1 MSEKKNKDNFKKSTL
16 VEDIKLSPNFEYE
29 EDIVDDAECTFA
41 LNDSFEAFISVKD
54 EKPYLV
60 YQNKNNYNLEVFK
73 ILKNKYKIVTSIEG
87 HSTKITCLKYYYN
100 ENKNIEYLISSDYG
114 GNIIVTNITDDYKK
128 KYIKIPKYEDGQ
140 ISCCLMIFNIY
151 NKEKLDIKN
160 GLVLVSNKNSLGEG
174 NLPTR
179 LYILNE
185 NGLFSYYT
193 DLASSS
199 NNTSYMIYW
208 FNKRLKKDYIIDI
221 GHLKISVI
229 NLVESDLYAT
239 FTTHLNTWHHC
250 GFVYCDEENK
260 TDLLFFTSIK
270 SIVFVIDLYS
280 RQIIKTIKTSGK
292 IERLYNIIQWNSNY
306 LLVSNATAP
315 DIKVI
320 DIKEKK
326 CVGNIFIEQY
336 EDDFRCIRKIKH
348 PKFGYCLM
356 TGGDDYSIK
365 LYKLKNI

>member
-270 SIVFVIDLYS
+270 SIVFVIDLYTK
-280 RQIIKTIKTSGK
+280 QIIKIIKTSGK
-292 IERLYNIIQWNSNY
+292 KEGLYNIIS
-306 LLVSNATAP
+306 SR
-315 DIKVI
+315 IVI
-320 DIKEKK
+320 I
-326 CVGNIFIEQY
+326 Y
-336 EDDFRCIRKIKH
+336 
-348 PKFGYCLM
+348 
-356 TGGDDYSIK
+356 
-365 LYKLKNI
+365 

>member
-1 MSEKKNKDNFKKSTL
+1 MK
-16 VEDIKLSPNFEYE
+16 
-29 EDIVDDAECTFA
+29 
-41 LNDSFEAFISVKD
+41 
-54 EKPYLV
+54 
-60 YQNKNNYNLEVFK
+60 
-73 ILKNKYKIVTSIEG
+73 
-87 HSTKITCLKYYYN
+87 H
-100 ENKNIEYLISSDYG
+100 
-114 GNIIVTNITDDYKK
+114 
-128 KYIKIPKYEDGQ
+128 
-140 ISCCLMIFNIY
+140 
-151 NKEKLDIKN
+151 
-160 GLVLVSNKNSLGEG
+160 
-174 NLPTR
+174 
-179 LYILNE
+179 
-185 NGLFSYYT
+185 
-193 DLASSS
+193 
-199 NNTSYMIYW
+199 
-208 FNKRLKKDYIIDI
+208 
-221 GHLKISVI
+221 
-229 NLVESDLYAT
+229 
-239 FTTHLNTWHHC
+239 TWHHC

-280 RQIIKTIKTSGK
+280 KQTIKTIKTSGK

-326 CVGNIFIEQY
+326 CVGNIFIEQH